1 MEEEECLI
9 NNQSIIT
16 IIRLKRLMSK
26 YYWYLSQLICRV
38 VTVSAGINEDQS
50 DNGCSQEDDGEIGL
64 F

>member
-38 VTVSAGINEDQS
+38 VTVSAGMNEDQS
-50 DNGCSQEDDGEIGL
+50 DNGCS
-64 F
+64 